1 MERDDDRGGG
11 EPGRLILGPAP
22 AVPGVRQTPGH
33 GDEVTHKLIESVLP
47 PAGRDLFFCFR
58 VRVEN
63 PIRMLQKC

>member
-11 EPGRLILGPAP
+11 EPGCLTVGPAP

-47 PAGRDLFFCFR
+47 PAWRDFLFCFG

-63 PIRMLQKC
+63 PIRILQ